1 LANIYSFFQTIRVL
15 KKKTC
20 TFAAEKIEKNYC
32 KMKNS
37 KLGIDFKKVSEAKT
51 IAASIANEVQ
61 QFVNRYTT
69 VAVERTLCRLV
80 GIDGVDAHE
89 VPLPNVVVEQLH
101 QNGLL
106 GQGALYFLGNALL
119 ETKLNIQHIA
129 EKMAKQE
136 LDITKLPIHSDEEIR
151 NAVAPYVENTMQRIS
166 NNVAQ
171 RKQFLASL
179 GEGAKPYIYVIVAT
193 GNIYEDVVQAQAAA
207 RQGADIIAVIRTTGQ
222 SLLDYVPYGATTEGF
237 GGTFATQENFR
248 IMRKAL
254 DEVGEEVG
262 RYIRL
267 CNYCSGLCMPEIAA
281 MGALER
287 LDVMLND
294 ALYGIL
300 FRDIN
305 PQRTLV
311 DQYFSRVINGFAGV
325 IINTGEDNYLTT
337 ADAFEEA
344 HTVLASDLINEQLAL
359 LAGIPEEQMGLG
371 HAFEMEP
378 ELENGFLYELAQAQL
393 TREIFPNAPLKYMPP
408 TKFMTGNIFK
418 GHLQDALFNMIGI
431 WTKQGIQLL
440 GMPTEAIHTPFMSD
454 RFLAI
459 ENAKYIFNNM
469 ASLGDEVEFKE
480 NGIIRQRAQFVL
492 NEAIKLLQQIEKEG
506 LFTTLEKGNFGNV
519 KRPKTGGKGLQGVSE
534 KGAHYF
540 NPFVEKMKKS

>member
-1 LANIYSFFQTIRVL
+1 
-15 KKKTC
+15 
-20 TFAAEKIEKNYC
+20 
-32 KMKNS
+32 M
-37 KLGIDFKKVSEAKT
+37 
-51 IAASIANEVQ
+51 
-61 QFVNRYTT
+61 
-69 VAVERTLCRLV
+69 
-80 GIDGVDAHE
+80 GIDGVDSHE

-101 QNGLL
+101 QNSLL
-106 GQGALYFLGNALL
+106 GQGVLYFLGNALL
-119 ETKLNIQHIA
+119 ETRLTPQQIA
-129 EKMAKQE
+129 EKIALNTLE
-136 LDITKLPIHSDEEIR
+136 ITKLPIHSDEEIR
-151 NAVAPYVENTMQRIS
+151 KAITPFVENTLQRIS
-166 NNVAQ
+166 ANVAQ
-171 RKQFLASL
+171 RKDFLETL
-179 GEGAKPYIYVIVAT
+179 GEGKKPYIYVIVAT

-254 DEVGEEVG
+254 DEVGNEVG

-267 CNYCSGLCMPEIAA
+267 CNYCSGLCMPEIAV
-281 MGALER
+281 MGAMER

-305 PQRTLV
+305 PQRTLI
-311 DQYFSRVINGFAGV
+311 DQYFSRIINGFAGV

-378 ELENGFLYELAQAQL
+378 DLENGFLYELAQAQL
-393 TREIFPNAPLKYMPP
+393 TREIFPKAPLKYMPP

-418 GHLQDALFNMIGI
+418 GHLQDALFNIIGI

-469 ASLGDEVEFKE
+469 ASLGDEVAFKE
-480 NGIIRQRAQFVL
+480 GGIIRRRAQHVL
-492 NEAIKLLQQIEKEG
+492 EEAVKLLKVIEKEG
-506 LFTTLEKGNFGNV
+506 LFVTLEKGNFGNV
-519 KRPKTGGKGLQGVSE
+519 KRPKTGGKGLQGVAE
-534 KGAHYF
+534 KAAHYF
-540 NPFVEKMKKS
+540 NPFVEKILR

>member
-1 LANIYSFFQTIRVL
+1 MQ
-15 KKKTC
+15 K
-20 TFAAEKIEKNYC
+20 
-32 KMKNS
+32 S
-37 KLGIDFKKVSEAKT
+37 KLGLDFSKVAKAKETAQHIAID
-51 IAASIANEVQ
+51 VQ
-61 QFVNRYTT
+61 QFVNDYTT

-80 GIDGVDAHE
+80 GIDGVDE
-89 VPLPNVVVEQLH
+89 NSVPLPNVVVEAIHDVGRLPD
-101 QNGLL
+101 GVLSL
-106 GQGALYFLGNALL
+106 LGNAMIATGLSPQ
-119 ETKLNIQHIA
+119 NIA
-129 EKMAKQE
+129 EQIADGS
-136 LDITKLPIHSDEEIR
+136 LDITAFPSQPVADIAAVLKPFVDAAVERIR
-151 NAVAPYVENTMQRIS
+151 NN
-166 NNVAQ
+166 
-171 RKQFLASL
+171 RKRREDMIAKI

-237 GGTFATQENFR
+237 GGTYATQENFR

-254 DEVGEEVG
+254 DEVGLEVG

-281 MGALER
+281 MGALEG

-305 PQRTLV
+305 MQRTLV
-311 DQYFSRVINGFAGV
+311 DQYFSRMINGFAGV

-371 HAFEMEP
+371 HAFEMDP
-378 ELENGFLYELAQAQL
+378 ELKNGFLYELAQAQM
-393 TREIFPNAPLKYMPP
+393 TREIFPKAPLKYMPP
-408 TKFMTGNIFK
+408 TKFMTGNVFR
-418 GHLQDALFNMIGI
+418 GHIQNALFNEIAI
-431 WTKQGIQLL
+431 WTGQGIQLL
-440 GMPTEAIHTPFMSD
+440 GMLTEAVHTPFMSD

-469 ASLGDEVEFKE
+469 QNIGDEVEFKQ
-480 NGIIRQRAQFVL
+480 GGLIQKRAWEVL
-492 NEAIKLLQQIEKEG
+492 DKALVLLEKVKEEG
-506 LFTTLEKGNFGNV
+506 LFSALEKGIFANV
-519 KRPKTGGKGLQGVSE
+519 KRPKTGGKGLAGVVE
-534 KGAHYF
+534 KSAIYI
-540 NPFVEKMKKS
+540 NPFVELMKGTAHR